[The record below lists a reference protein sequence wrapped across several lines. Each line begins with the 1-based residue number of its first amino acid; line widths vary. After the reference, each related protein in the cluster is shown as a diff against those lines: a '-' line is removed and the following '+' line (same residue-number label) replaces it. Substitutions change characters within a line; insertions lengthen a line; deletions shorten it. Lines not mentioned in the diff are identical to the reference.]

1 MRLIGVVLALVLTA
15 SLAAEGQPAPKIP
28 KIGLLT
34 LATPAAAAPLVEA
47 FRQELSAGS
56 MSPAPIRHPQVR
68 RFDEQNQSSWSS
80 ARVAR
85 GSA

>member
-56 MSPAPIRHPQVR
+56 MSPAPM
-68 RFDEQNQSSWSS
+68 SSRSRGASASS
-80 ARVAR
+80 SSPTVMNGARAP
-85 GSA
+85 GT